1 MVMKMVMLIFNQ
13 ALELEPIALL
23 SLFSL
28 VQFGYFYVTNE
39 RCRSKLL
46 LTGTIASN
54 FVIPPRQYPTV
65 VTNYV

>member
-28 VQFGYFYVTNE
+28 VQF
-39 RCRSKLL
+39 
-46 LTGTIASN
+46 
-54 FVIPPRQYPTV
+54 VIST
-65 VTNYV
+65 